1 VAVEPQVFDLLAY
14 LIRNRDQVVTK
25 DDLLKAVWNRRMV
38 SDSAVTTRINAVRCA
53 IGDNG
58 QSQRL
63 IRTLPRKGFRF
74 VGKVNEEQAPLGNAA
89 RTTSPESNALAS
101 QDDPPAGPRLD
112 REPPRLTLP
121 ERPSIAVLP
130 FMTMSNDP
138 EQANFAD
145 GIVDDII
152 TALSHLRWLFVIART
167 STFAYKHRAVD
178 VKQVGREL
186 GVRYVLEGSIR
197 KASDRLR
204 ISAQL
209 IEAEHGTHVWA
220 RRYERSLKDIFAV
233 QDEITDSVAAA
244 LEPEISAAER
254 DRARRKAPE
263 SLGAWEIYQHGMWH
277 LLRHNHD
284 EVAKAQGY
292 FSKAAEMDPTFAA
305 PHAAL
310 AIAGFHQITR
320 MTTDDPA
327 ASLTNMF
334 SEASRAIT
342 LDPKDSLGH
351 TALGLA
357 FMERGE
363 FAHSIAEHEI
373 AVTLNCNSS
382 YAHWSFG
389 YVLLRADRLDEALK
403 QFEIALRLNPMD
415 PARWSYLT
423 LKAST
428 LYRLKRYRE
437 ATACA
442 YEATRNETADL
453 IWPYTHLA
461 AALGQLGR
469 TSEAKAA
476 VTELLRRKPGL
487 TISAMRSWP
496 HNQRRSQK
504 ALEHLVDGMRKAGL
518 PE

>member
-254 DRARRKAPE
+254 DRARRKAPA

-284 EVAKAQGY
+284 EVMKSPRRRATSAKPLRWIQP
-292 FSKAAEMDPTFAA
+292 SQRPTQRSRLPASIKS
-305 PHAAL
+305 HA
-310 AIAGFHQITR
+310 
-320 MTTDDPA
+320 
-327 ASLTNMF
+327 
-334 SEASRAIT
+334 
-342 LDPKDSLGH
+342 
-351 TALGLA
+351 
-357 FMERGE
+357 
-363 FAHSIAEHEI
+363 
-373 AVTLNCNSS
+373 
-382 YAHWSFG
+382 
-389 YVLLRADRLDEALK
+389 
-403 QFEIALRLNPMD
+403 
-415 PARWSYLT
+415 
-423 LKAST
+423 
-428 LYRLKRYRE
+428 
-437 ATACA
+437 
-442 YEATRNETADL
+442 
-453 IWPYTHLA
+453 
-461 AALGQLGR
+461 
-469 TSEAKAA
+469 
-476 VTELLRRKPGL
+476 
-487 TISAMRSWP
+487 
-496 HNQRRSQK
+496 
-504 ALEHLVDGMRKAGL
+504 
-518 PE
+518 